1 MNKNKYVNN
10 MDFGDEKEAYFYS
23 TILNT
28 RSITDYNTTLNKE
41 YSSHNSIDFLFININ
56 KFSLVDIDPKLET
69 KYKKFIK
76 TLYNIFVLY
85 GESITKLNS
94 IPLFISQDES
104 SIFIEWIFAEFR
116 VGFTIEMDQ
125 SSCFIISTKRL
136 KNYMKS
142 VELEEGN
149 PTPFLIEVM
158 EYVLGNR

>member
-69 KYKKFIK
+69 KYKKAGSTYKEDMDIYGDKGIK
-76 TLYNIFVLY
+76 
-85 GESITKLNS
+85 
-94 IPLFISQDES
+94 
-104 SIFIEWIFAEFR
+104 
-116 VGFTIEMDQ
+116 
-125 SSCFIISTKRL
+125 
-136 KNYMKS
+136 
-142 VELEEGN
+142 ELEIACDSD
-149 PTPFLIEVM
+149 LAMIEEWVH
-158 EYVLGNR
+158 E